1 MYNSIFFLYFLQGL
15 NYAIPLMELPL
26 LARKLGAVNYGQL
39 IVVQSA
45 ALMASLLVEYGF
57 NIRSTRSVA
66 EYKDDKTLHRHI
78 YWRVLSAKIILS
90 FPVAIF
96 CVFLIKFF
104 AYDFWLVFYGFFYF
118 VAFGFSCNWYYQ
130 GVDRLIISGSLDVTI
145 RYLSLLCI
153 FLLLPSGAQAS
164 DALMYMASLSLLST
178 VITNGV
184 GIINFGFEKLS
195 FRQGW
200 CEILLGFN
208 VFLYKS
214 SSGIMSAL
222 LPVCV
227 GSVAGVQAVSKIAS
241 AEKIVRALVGMTSP
255 IFMVLYPIFV
265 RNRNLGEVKR
275 KERTAVVFAAIGSFC
290 AAILVLMFAYD
301 IIKFLLGV
309 EYLEAVPVLKI
320 FCISIFLRVTSQSI
334 AYFILLP
341 RNDDWYTAKVS
352 LVSVVVL
359 LVLFIPMTFWLSAL
373 GAALAMV
380 ISDFFMLA
388 CYFHRMN
395 RR

>member
-66 EYKDDKTLHRHI
+66 EYKDDKALHRHI
-78 YWRVLSAKIILS
+78 YWRVLSAKLVLS
-90 FPVAIF
+90 FPVAIS
-96 CVFLIKFF
+96 CIFLMIFF
-104 AYDFWLVFYGFFYF
+104 SYDFWLVFYGFFYF

-130 GVDRLIISGSLDVTI
+130 GIDRLIISGSLDVTI
-145 RYLSLLCI
+145 RYLSLFCI
-153 FLLLPSGAQAS
+153 FFFLPSDAQAS

-178 VITNGV
+178 VITNGI
-184 GIINFGFEKLS
+184 GIIKFGFEKLS
-195 FRQGW
+195 FRQGLH
-200 CEILLGFN
+200 EILLGFN

-214 SSGIMSAL
+214 SSNIMSSL

-227 GSVAGVQAVSKIAS
+227 GLISGTQAVSKIAS

-255 IFMVLYPIFV
+255 IFMVLYPVFV
-265 RNRNLGEVKR
+265 RSRGAGGTQR
-275 KERTAVVFAAIGSFC
+275 KERTAVALAAFGSFFAAM
-290 AAILVLMFAYD
+290 LVFIFAYH
-301 IIKFLLGV
+301 IIVLLLGE
-309 EYLEAVPVLKI
+309 EYLEAIPVLKV
-320 FCISIFLRVTSQSI
+320 FCVSIFLRVTSQSI

-352 LVSVVVL
+352 MISVGVL
-359 LVLFIPMTFWLSAL
+359 LIFFIPMTFWFSAL
-373 GAALAMV
+373 GAALVMV
-380 ISDFFMLA
+380 VSDFCVLA
-388 CYFHRMN
+388 CYFYRIN
-395 RR
+395 KI

>member
-1 MYNSIFFLYFLQGL
+1 MYKSIFFLYFLQGL

-66 EYKDDKTLHRHI
+66 EYKDDRALHRNI
-78 YWRVLSAKIILS
+78 YWRVLSAKLILS
-90 FPVAIF
+90 FPVAISCF
-96 CVFLIKFF
+96 FLIIIFS
-104 AYDFWLVFYGFFYF
+104 YDFWLVFYGFLYF
-118 VAFGFSCNWYYQ
+118 IAFGFSCNWYYQ
-130 GVDRLIISGSLDVTI
+130 GVERLIISGSLDVVI
-145 RYLSLLCI
+145 RYLSLFCI

-164 DALMYMASLSLLST
+164 DALMYMASFSLLST
-178 VITNGV
+178 IITNVVGV
-184 GIINFGFEKLS
+184 ANFGFEKLS

-200 CEILLGFN
+200 HEIVFGFN

-214 SSGIMSAL
+214 SSGIMGAL

-227 GSVAGVQAVSKIAS
+227 GAVAGVQAVSKIAS

-265 RNRNLGEVKR
+265 RNREAGVFQGR
-275 KERTAVVFAAIGSFC
+275 GRIAVGFAAIGSLC
-290 AAILVLMFAYD
+290 AAALVFIFSRN
-301 IIKFLLGV
+301 IINFLLGS

-320 FCISIFLRVTSQSI
+320 FCISIFLRITSQSI

-341 RNDDWYTAKVS
+341 RNDDWYAAKVS
-352 LVSVVVL
+352 LASVVIL
-359 LVLFIPMTFWLSAL
+359 LVFFVPMTFWFSAM

-380 ISDFFMLA
+380 FSDFFMLA
-388 CYFHRMN
+388 FYFHRIN
-395 RR
+395 KR